1 MKAKF
6 TGHDTFP
13 LRYGWLFKAI
23 NHLNSNGKFSSSD
36 EENIRHSIVELGV
49 GKNMVKAI
57 QYWAESSN
65 IIKNERENGSYSHV
79 ISDNGV
85 YLFGNGLDESGKDPY
100 LELAG
105 SIWLLHFWLNFNRD
119 QLTAYR
125 YFFNYANVQH
135 FEKSKLVDDCYEDAK
150 RLVKNEIGNSSTIK
164 KDIDCFLNTYS
175 KKLNTGTSKKSTK
188 VDEDHFTSPLSE
200 LNLIQENGGG
210 FYISNLS
217 ERPELPVEVFT
228 FALLEFF
235 KIETEESNVSTIDF
249 DSLLTKPCS
258 PGRIFRLSESGL
270 GQKLDEIQE
279 FTNKEV
285 SWVDSLGLRQVNV
298 SNTAKNNTINYL
310 NNYYGKYNV

>member
-23 NHLNSNGKFSSSD
+23 NHLNSQGKFSSSD
-36 EENIRHSIVELGV
+36 EESIRHSVVELGV

-57 QYWAESSN
+57 QYWAESSSV
-65 IIKNERENGSYSHV
+65 IKSERINSSFVHTPSENGTF
-79 ISDNGV
+79 
-85 YLFGNGLDESGKDPY
+85 LFGNGTGESGQDPF

-105 SIWLLHFWLNFNRD
+105 SVWLLHFWLNFNND

-135 FEKSKLVDDCYEDAK
+135 FEKSKLIDDCFEDAK
-150 RLVKNEIGNSSTIK
+150 RLVKTEVGNPSTVK

-175 KKLNTGTSKKSTK
+175 KKLKATASKKGSK
-188 VDEDHFTSPLSE
+188 VDEDHFTSPLAE
-200 LNLIQENGGG
+200 LNLIQDNGGG

-217 ERPELPVEVFT
+217 ERSELPVEIFT
-228 FALLEFF
+228 FALVEFF
-235 KIETEESNVSTIDF
+235 KLETKDSNVSTIDF

-270 GQKLDEIQE
+270 GQKLDEVQE
-279 FTNKEV
+279 FTNKHI

-298 SNTAKNNTINYL
+298 TEEAKDNTIKYL
-310 NNYYGKYNV
+310 NDYYGKYNV

>member
-23 NHLNSNGKFSSSD
+23 NHLKNKGNFSSSD
-36 EENIRHSIVELGV
+36 EVSIRHSIVELGV

-57 QYWAESSN
+57 QYWAESSKVIEKKTN
-65 IIKNERENGSYSHV
+65 GETGHNVSKNGK
-79 ISDNGV
+79 
-85 YLFGNGLDESGKDPY
+85 YLFGENIDDNGHDPF
-100 LELAG
+100 LELPG
-105 SIWLLHFWLNFNRD
+105 SIWLLHFWLNFNNES
-119 QLTAYR
+119 LTAYR

-135 FEKSKLVDDCYEDAK
+135 FEKTKLIDDCYEDAK
-150 RLVKNEIGNSSTIK
+150 RLVKTEIGNPSTLK
-164 KDIDCFLNTYS
+164 KDVDCFLNTYS
-175 KKLNTGTSKKSTK
+175 KKQKNNTAKKVTK

-200 LNLIQENGGG
+200 LNLLQDNGGG

-217 ERPELPVEVFT
+217 ERPELPVEIFI

-235 KIETEESNVSTIDF
+235 NNETQDSNVGTIDF

-270 GQKLDEIQE
+270 GQKLDEAQE
-279 FTNKEV
+279 FTDKHV
-285 SWVDSLGLRQVNV
+285 TWVDSLGLRQVNI
-298 SNTAKNNTINYL
+298 SDDIKNNAINYL
-310 NNYYGKYNV
+310 DMYYGK